1 MIDNDKKNRYWAWG
15 GGAAVIVLVAIVL
28 WLSGAFAPNAVQ

>member
-1 MIDNDKKNRYWAWG
+1 MIEKNKENRYWAWG

-28 WLSGAFAPNAVQ
+28 WLSGAFAPNTVP